1 MVISKFKTIGYFC
14 FMWTLIILGGFLL
27 IILLIVWFVYN
38 NLVAAREIV
47 QEALSGVDIQL
58 KKRHELIPNL
68 VNIVK
73 SYSDYESSLFHKV
86 TALRSA
92 DKTQDI
98 VSAEKED
105 AGLNLVS
112 RSIRV
117 QVEDYPELKADKQF
131 LELMRELSKVEDEL
145 AMSRRYLNGTIR
157 DYNTKI
163 DVFPNVMLSGVL
175 NFKEMPFYEIE
186 SFEKEPQKIFE

>member
-1 MVISKFKTIGYFC
+1 MVISEFKTIGYFC
-14 FMWTLIILGGFLL
+14 FMWTLLILGGFLL
-27 IILLIVWFVYN
+27 IILLIVWVVYN

-58 KKRHELIPNL
+58 KKRYELIPNL

-73 SYSDYESSLFHKV
+73 TYSDYESSLFQKV

-92 DKTQDI
+92 EESQDI

-105 AGLNLVS
+105 AGLNLIS

-117 QVEDYPELKADKQF
+117 KVEDYPELKADKQF
-131 LELMRELSKVEDEL
+131 LHLMEELSKVEDEL

-163 DVFPNVMLSGVL
+163 DVFPNVMLSGIM

>member
-1 MVISKFKTIGYFC
+1 
-14 FMWTLIILGGFLL
+14 MWTLLILGGFLL
-27 IILLIVWFVYN
+27 IILLIVWVVYN

-58 KKRHELIPNL
+58 KKRYELIPNL

-73 SYSDYESSLFHKV
+73 TYSDYESSLFQKV

-92 DKTQDI
+92 EESQDI

-105 AGLNLVS
+105 AGLNLIS

-117 QVEDYPELKADKQF
+117 KVEDYPELKADKQF
-131 LELMRELSKVEDEL
+131 LHLMEELSKVEDEL

-163 DVFPNVMLSGVL
+163 DVFPNVMLSGIM